1 MKLPSKRLMTRLAVL
16 SVVVV
21 LGGIAV
27 SKAHFAIKKSAA
39 GKTPATDA
47 NKDAVAQ
54 KAVAAI
60 PDTQADAD
68 APPRANPFIGSR
80 LLPASHTV
88 EESGAP
94 ARSPA
99 ADAAYRP
106 LPPPA
111 RGGEVAPTT
120 FSTAV
125 VAAAIGDTPS
135 PAPAAEGTEASV
147 VVPPRDSAPGYAY
160 PDYDGPAVP
169 RPAAGA
175 AGAAAATAAAAAER
189 SGAFGSQNMLRSR
202 NPATETAPYNDTDRL
217 PSRMTDANSSFP
229 APVRMTDEPPA
240 GVTDSPTPGYAPV
253 DASPRTS
260 IPPVRPPMDSRFGG
274 AAALP
279 VGAAPYAGAVIPA
292 RRPASV
298 ATLPTASENRIGND
312 TARTPASAEEGTGT
326 PGEAILDGPQNPAIV
341 MQKAAPTEIQVGKPA
356 KFAVKIRNTGQ
367 ATATDLVVRD
377 EVPKGTKLIDTSPSA
392 ARIEGSQIVWE
403 LGSLEPNQETLV
415 TMQVMPL
422 SEGEV
427 GSVAT
432 VTFNTQASVRTRCTK
447 PELVLEH
454 TAPRRVLSG
463 SPVAFTI
470 KLSNPGSGSTTGV
483 TLEATVPKGLSHPAG
498 AELEFEVGTLA
509 PGETREL
516 ELTLN
521 ATEAGLVES
530 LLIARAD
537 ANLVSESRA
546 TMEVIAPQL
555 AVSLKG
561 PSRRYLERPGTYEVT
576 VSNPGTAPAK
586 DVELVATLPPGMKF
600 QETNNAGV
608 YDAERHSVFWS
619 VAELP
624 ADGGGTVELVVM
636 PLEAGEQKISVEGRA
651 ETGLVDMAEQTVAV
665 EGLASL
671 YFEVNDSAD
680 PIEVGEDTLYE
691 IRVLNEGSKT
701 AENVRVVATLPNTMK
716 PLSGEGATPA
726 TVQGQLVQ
734 FGPLARLA
742 PKADVTYQV
751 RAQGLE
757 AGYQRISVQI
767 QSDDMEHPVTREE
780 STRVYSDQ

>member
-1 MKLPSKRLMTRLAVL
+1 MKLPSKRLMTRLTVL
-16 SVVVV
+16 SVVVA
-21 LGGIAV
+21 LGGIAI
-27 SKAHFAIKKSAA
+27 SQAHFALRKSAV
-39 GKTPATDA
+39 GKAPETDA
-47 NKDAVAQ
+47 NKGVVAQ
-54 KAVAAI
+54 PAEKAVAGV
-60 PDTQADAD
+60 PDAQTDD
-68 APPRANPFIGSR
+68 PPRANPFISSR

-88 EESGAP
+88 EGANAP

-99 ADAAYRP
+99 SDGAYRELP
-106 LPPPA
+106 LPA
-111 RGGEVAPTT
+111 RGSEVAPAT

-135 PAPAAEGTEASV
+135 PAPAAEGSDATVPA
-147 VVPPRDSAPGYAY
+147 PPRDSAPSDAY
-160 PDYDGPAVP
+160 PAPSNAYPAPSNAYPAPSNAYPAHDGPVAP
-169 RPAAGA
+169 RPAA
-175 AGAAAATAAAAAER
+175 AAAAADR
-189 SGAFGSQNMLRSR
+189 SGAFGGQNVLRSR
-202 NPATETAPYNDTDRL
+202 GPDAEAAPYDATDRL
-217 PSRMTDANSSFP
+217 PSRTMDGNSSFP
-229 APVRMTDEPPA
+229 ATDRMMEPPA
-240 GVTDSPTPGYAPV
+240 GVANSTPPGYPPV
-253 DASPRTS
+253 GSSPQAS
-260 IPPVRPPMDSRFGG
+260 IPPVRPPS
-274 AAALP
+274 
-279 VGAAPYAGAVIPA
+279 
-292 RRPASV
+292 SV
-298 ATLPTASENRIGND
+298 ATRPTVSENRVGND
-312 TARTPASAEEGTGT
+312 TARNPASAEEGTGT
-326 PGEAILDGPQNPAIV
+326 PGETILDGPQNPAIV
-341 MQKAAPTEIQVGKPA
+341 MQKSAPSEIQVGKPA
-356 KFAVKIRNTGQ
+356 KFAIKVRNTGQ
-367 ATATDLVVRD
+367 ATATNLVVRD
-377 EVPKGTKLIDTSPSA
+377 EVPKGTRLIDTSPSA
-392 ARIEGSQIVWE
+392 ARIEGGQIEWE

-415 TMQVMPL
+415 VMQVMPL
-422 SEGEV
+422 FEGEV

-432 VTFNTQASVRTRCTK
+432 VTFNTLASVRTRCTK

-463 SPVAFTI
+463 GPVAFTI
-470 KLSNPGSGSTTGV
+470 KLSNPGSGSATGV

-498 AELEFEVGTLA
+498 AELEFEAGTLA

-521 ATEAGLVES
+521 ATEAGMVES

-546 TMEVIAPQL
+546 TLEVIAPKL
-555 AVSLKG
+555 KVSLKG
-561 PSRRYLERPGTYEVT
+561 PSRRYLERPGTYEIG
-576 VSNPGTAPAK
+576 VSNPGTATAK

-651 ETGLVDMAEQTVAV
+651 EMGLVDMADQTVAV

-671 YFEVNDSAD
+671 YFEVHDSVD
-680 PIEVGEDTLYE
+680 PIEVGEDTIYE
-691 IRVLNEGSKT
+691 IRVLNEGSKA
-701 AENVRVVATLPNTMK
+701 AENVQVVATLPNSMK

-726 TVQGQLVQ
+726 SVQGQLVQ

-742 PKADVTYQV
+742 PKADATYQIRV
-751 RAQGLE
+751 QGLG

-780 STRVYSDQ
+780 STRIYSDQ